1 MGEKVNS
8 VLKNIKTRRSER
20 KYADKQITDD
30 ELDKILEAAI
40 YAPSGHNEQSWHFT
54 IIQNPD
60 LIHQISEGAKEVMK
74 ESDVEWIAKMGSIEK
89 LNIFHRAPTVI
100 IVSGRKNAVTPEID
114 CAAAVQNMLL
124 AAESLDVGSCW
135 IGFAKFYFQ
144 NIENMEKFKIPEGYE
159 VYFGVSLGYKVR
171 QIKSAL
177 ERKRDVFT
185 YFK

>member
-1 MGEKVNS
+1 MNQVIKT
-8 VLKNIKTRRSER
+8 IKTRRSER
-20 KYADKQITDD
+20 KYSDEQIKD
-30 ELDKILEAAI
+30 EELNEIMEAAI

-54 IIQNPD
+54 IIQNKD
-60 LIHQISEGAKEVMK
+60 LINEISNGAKEVMK
-74 ESDVEWIAKMGSIEK
+74 KCDVEWIAKMGAVKE

-114 CAAAVQNMLL
+114 CSAAVQNMLL
-124 AAESLDVGSCW
+124 AAESLEIGSCW

-144 NIENMEKFKIPEGYE
+144 SAENMEKFKIPDGYE

-171 QIKSAL
+171 NIKNAL